1 MNKLNGERRP
11 TYIEDLTEE
20 ELKDFAKVYKRYYP
34 MIFKFILKMVED
46 EDVAEEL
53 TQETFVKYYERPE
66 LYKDMNYTL
75 KSFLFVC
82 AKTRTITYIRQN
94 NRRREIIKERGFE
107 IMGEDTV
114 LHDFDKNLNA
124 EDEKNALYEAMGKLD
139 EKYKNA
145 IYEIYFNRRSYK
157 EAAEILGVSESNM
170 KILVHR
176 AKEKLGKELKTKG
189 FKEYFINFLVI
200 GLIVFSLTCSYN
212 MAKKKFFE
220 SQNSYTYNDKSIK
233 VNAEILDKYT
243 NILDALNIKND
254 GNIKTQYIPTNKDN
268 QDVLEIYNDNFKLK
282 IFNDEVMDFLVR
294 FNSNE
299 YTVLEEVNESTI
311 AKLDNSLYG
320 DEIREIKTVA
330 NIGYRMVNVI
340 VSDEEYRIYIVS
352 NDNKI
357 MKIRNMEQYYKENSI
372 EIDKE
377 SVIKII
383 EDEYGNDIEIK
394 SIELAQTKLNML
406 LNEGMREEYHS
417 GEFVEDYKNMNL
429 PSKNFNYYLVWKVDI
444 SYETGKIRYCYV
456 DVYNG
461 EILKV
466 ETNMER

>member
-176 AKEKLGKELKTKG
+176 AKEKRFQRILYE
-189 FKEYFINFLVI
+189 FL
-200 GLIVFSLTCSYN
+200 
-212 MAKKKFFE
+212 
-220 SQNSYTYNDKSIK
+220 
-233 VNAEILDKYT
+233 
-243 NILDALNIKND
+243 
-254 GNIKTQYIPTNKDN
+254 
-268 QDVLEIYNDNFKLK
+268 
-282 IFNDEVMDFLVR
+282 
-294 FNSNE
+294 SNW
-299 YTVLEEVNESTI
+299 I
-311 AKLDNSLYG
+311 
-320 DEIREIKTVA
+320 
-330 NIGYRMVNVI
+330 
-340 VSDEEYRIYIVS
+340 
-352 NDNKI
+352 
-357 MKIRNMEQYYKENSI
+357 NSI
-372 EIDKE
+372 
-377 SVIKII
+377 
-383 EDEYGNDIEIK
+383 
-394 SIELAQTKLNML
+394 
-406 LNEGMREEYHS
+406 
-417 GEFVEDYKNMNL
+417 
-429 PSKNFNYYLVWKVDI
+429 
-444 SYETGKIRYCYV
+444 
-456 DVYNG
+456 
-461 EILKV
+461 
-466 ETNMER
+466 

>member
-189 FKEYFINFLVI
+189 FKEYFMNFLII

-220 SQNSYTYNDKSIK
+220 FQNSYTYNDKSIK

-268 QDVLEIYNDNFKLK
+268 QDVLEIYDDKFEVRIL
-282 IFNDEVMDFLVR
+282 NDELLDFV
-294 FNSNE
+294 
-299 YTVLEEVNESTI
+299 VNDVSWIEI
-311 AKLDNSLYG
+311 DENKVIELDKALYN
-320 DEIREIKTVA
+320 DEIYETKTVA
-330 NIGYRMVNVI
+330 NIGYKMINVI
-340 VSDEEYRIYIVS
+340 VSDEEYRIYTIS
-352 NDNKI
+352 PENKL
-357 MKIRNMEQYYKENSI
+357 MQIRNMTRNFVNNSVELNRD
-372 EIDKE
+372 EI
-377 SVIKII
+377 SKIVKY
-383 EDEYGNDIEIK
+383 EYGEEIEIK
-394 SIELAQTKLNML
+394 SIELTQTKLNVL
-406 LNEGMREEYHS
+406 ISEGVKEEYHS
-417 GEFVEDYKNMNL
+417 GESIENYKNMNL
-429 PSKNFNYYLVWKVDI
+429 SSKNFNYYLVWKVEVKKKDHI
-444 SYETGKIRYCYV
+444 KNEIIYIDVYTGKIV
-456 DVYNG
+456 KIDF
-461 EILKV
+461 K
-466 ETNMER
+466 M